1 MIDRP
6 KFNELI
12 KEDIDKDGPENYDL
26 VQLKMDGIW
35 GCMVVK
41 DGQWSMY
48 SRTGKLKADG
58 DLEEHAN
65 LDVILLG
72 EYMIGSH
79 WGH

>member
-48 SRTGKLKADG
+48 SRTGKLKAD
-58 DLEEHAN
+58 
-65 LDVILLG
+65 
-72 EYMIGSH
+72 
-79 WGH
+79 